1 MTFWDRVVKSSW
13 KYSQWGFSLNGYFYN
28 VAETGW
34 HVRLSHKQRYTIMVT
49 NCGTRYYSSVSYS
62 LWVISNYMINSFN
75 LVVTKSQ
82 NLEQL
87 KYAVKITAVL
97 SCPPYTVL
105 KSQHLQLHI
114 F

>member
-1 MTFWDRVVKSSW
+1 M
-13 KYSQWGFSLNGYFYN
+13 
-28 VAETGW
+28 AETGW
-34 HVRLSHKQRYTIMVT
+34 HLHSQKQRHHHGHY
-49 NCGTRYYSSVSYS
+49 NCGTPYYSSASYS
-62 LWVISNYMINSFN
+62 MWVISNYMINSFN
-75 LVVTKSQ
+75 LVTKSQ
-82 NLEQL
+82 NIEQL